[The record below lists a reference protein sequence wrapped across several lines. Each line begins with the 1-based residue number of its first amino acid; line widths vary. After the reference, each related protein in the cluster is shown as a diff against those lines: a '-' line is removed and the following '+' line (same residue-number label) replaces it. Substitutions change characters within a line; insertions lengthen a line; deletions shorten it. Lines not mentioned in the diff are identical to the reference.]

1 MQDFEDC
8 RKIIEAANSEKTDT
22 ASKQK
27 KLVESLRG
35 EISSLTSKVDSVEK
49 DNKRKV
55 SMDLVIRFPVTI

>member
-1 MQDFEDC
+1 MEAC
-8 RKIIEAANSEKTDT
+8 REIIEAANSEKADT

-35 EISSLTSKVDSVEK
+35 EISSLTSKVDSVEN

-55 SMDLVIRFPVTI
+55 SMGLVIRFPVTI